1 MPTASNPVAHTPGPW
16 ELIALSDRLYV
27 QSKGQSLIAD
37 VGGTKIMDLI
47 PTPLANA
54 RLIAAAPEMLEALE
68 KWVCPACGGTRV
80 YSGYSA
86 DAPNGQPCRKCAQT
100 DGLHPIAWAAIQ
112 KARG

>member
-68 KWVCPACGGTRV
+68 EIC
-80 YSGYSA
+80 A
-86 DAPNGQPCRKCAQT
+86 DALA
-100 DGLHPIAWAAIQ
+100 DGHDVPEAEAMEKGLAAIH
-112 KARG
+112 KARD